1 MKEILMFILPGCPH
15 CKLALRCQEEL
26 LREHPEWQSI
36 PLHIVDESR
45 EQAFAEAHDYYY
57 VPTWYVDGEKVFEGH
72 AESPTW
78 SGCSGRRQRADRHH
92 VTLI

>member
-26 LREHPEWQSI
+26 LREHPEWQSM

-45 EQAFAEAHDYYY
+45 EQAFAEAHDCYY

-72 AESPTW
+72 AEKPDVE
-78 SGCSGRRQRADRHH
+78 RVFRQAAEG
-92 VTLI
+92 

>member
-45 EQAFAEAHDYYY
+45 EQAFAEATTTTMSQPGTWTGRKSLRPCGKARRGAG
-57 VPTWYVDGEKVFEGH
+57 VPAG
-72 AESPTW
+72 
-78 SGCSGRRQRADRHH
+78 GRG
-92 VTLI
+92 